1 MTITDDDA
9 APTLSVAVDNATIA
23 EATGT
28 STLTVSTGATA
39 FATDQTID
47 LELAGTATKDDDF
60 TISSESLTLSA
71 GATSVT
77 ATVTAVQDRIDEAN
91 ETVLITASHNSSTIG
106 SRQTVTITDDDDAPM
121 LSSATV
127 LSTGTNINLVFS
139 ESVAPSAALPPA
151 SAFTVTA
158 DGIAVPVDQISEL
171 SGALVVTLS
180 PVFIRQGQ
188 VVVITYTDPTSGDD
202 TNAIQDTTGNDA
214 ASFTTGSGGVPAVAN
229 DSTQNV
235 PGAPTGLTATAS
247 GNTTINLS
255 WTAPASTG
263 SSAITGY
270 KIEVSPDGIT
280 NWTDQVA
287 HTNTATTTYAHT
299 GLRPGTTRHYR
310 VSAIN
315 SIGTS
320 TTPSNVDSATTGT
333 TDDCAGGTTTTC
345 SVSPAEAPGSAV
357 TGDLEVISD
366 ADWFRFSVTSGV
378 VYEIEVEGAG
388 GLVPKGTLPNP
399 YLELRDATTVI
410 ASDDDSGPGLSSR
423 LVWTADR
430 TGTVY
435 ARIASSTASGTGT
448 YTLTVTLT
456 ATIPATITDLAAAA
470 GDGQVTLSWSVPGD
484 GGAAITGF
492 SYRQKTS
499 GSYGDWIVISGA
511 GRNDGPPHRH
521 RPDERH
527 GLHLP
532 GAGGEQEGQRRRLQ
546 RGDGHAVQ
554 RPRAVDRGGSGLHR
568 RGGRHLHGDRQHRH
582 SLHRRPDHRPD
593 PGRHGDRDQRLHPQR
608 LLADADRRRDVRDDH
623 GDRGAGH
630 HRRVERDGHRLRRQ
644 RRHRH
649 RHRRP

>member
-1 MTITDDDA
+1 M
-9 APTLSVAVDNATIA
+9 
-23 EATGT
+23 
-28 STLTVSTGATA
+28 
-39 FATDQTID
+39 
-47 LELAGTATKDDDF
+47 
-60 TISSESLTLSA
+60 
-71 GATSVT
+71 
-77 ATVTAVQDRIDEAN
+77 
-91 ETVLITASHNSSTIG
+91 
-106 SRQTVTITDDDDAPM
+106 
-121 LSSATV
+121 
-127 LSTGTNINLVFS
+127 
-139 ESVAPSAALPPA
+139 
-151 SAFTVTA
+151 
-158 DGIAVPVDQISEL
+158 PVDQISEL

-366 ADWFRFSVTSGV
+366 A
-378 VYEIEVEGAG
+378 
-388 GLVPKGTLPNP
+388 GLVPF
-399 YLELRDATTVI
+399 LRHFGRRVRDR
-410 ASDDDSGPGLSSR
+410 SG
-423 LVWTADR
+423 
-430 TGTVY
+430 
-435 ARIASSTASGTGT
+435 
-448 YTLTVTLT
+448 
-456 ATIPATITDLAAAA
+456 
-470 GDGQVTLSWSVPGD
+470 
-484 GGAAITGF
+484 
-492 SYRQKTS
+492 
-499 GSYGDWIVISGA
+499 
-511 GRNDGPPHRH
+511 
-521 RPDERH
+521 
-527 GLHLP
+527 
-532 GAGGEQEGQRRRLQ
+532 GGEGISTQGYASQP
-546 RGDGHAVQ
+546 V
-554 RPRAVDRGGSGLHR
+554 S
-568 RGGRHLHGDRQHRH
+568 
-582 SLHRRPDHRPD
+582 
-593 PGRHGDRDQRLHPQR
+593 
-608 LLADADRRRDVRDDH
+608 
-623 GDRGAGH
+623 
-630 HRRVERDGHRLRRQ
+630 
-644 RRHRH
+644 
-649 RHRRP
+649 